1 MSYFGSNLRGGSVR
15 AKHVGILSLTALS
28 LAAGLTWFR
37 RQKQNSDTGG
47 QLVFLGT
54 QRFDFDT

>member
-1 MSYFGSNLRGGSVR
+1 MSFFGSNIKGGSVR
-15 AKHVGILSLTALS
+15 TEHVGILSLTALS
-28 LAAGLTWFR
+28 LAAGLSWFR

-54 QRFDFDT
+54 QRFEFDT